1 MARPSMIAQ
10 IRKRVMRNQKKAV
23 IYLIIGILATIWI
36 GGIFGQF
43 SDLSSI
49 LTPFGDDTSSLSFT
63 INPITCAIFFFKNLP
78 HSLMAPLML
87 YALIG
92 MFLMMKWKDKT
103 MMDTEDDER
112 GFKMENSGT
121 YGTSRLMKEED
132 IKEYL
137 EVEPLERTSGV
148 IVGRIPSADPN
159 KKGDIVSISPDGR
172 HYKYDA
178 LGRMAVEKMPDGT
191 VKPVRE
197 KFKSNTNKHI
207 MVVGSSGCG
216 KSYCFARPSILQA
229 IKRKESIII
238 TDPKGELYSDTARYA
253 EERGYTVKILNL
265 SYLQGSDSWDC
276 LAELKGSAQ
285 IGIEAQR
292 FSHIIIDNTS
302 NPNGGGDEIYANGEE
317 NLLTALVLYVLT
329 CKEYTGKVSLG
340 GVYDLLSQEEED
352 LVTKFEV
359 LPDDNPAKKPWN
371 IFITASPNLRGN
383 LKLGLGTRLRVLQD
397 NIVQTITGVPDI
409 SLTLPGETPCAY
421 YIIMPVMH
429 KTYRFISSLFF
440 SCLFDKLFDLA
451 MSRKSQSLDV
461 PVNVIMDEFIA
472 IGKIPDF
479 EQKLATVRSAGISI
493 SMIFQNLAQ
502 LQEEYPNGMWESLLS
517 NCSNFICLACNDMST
532 AEYLTKRAGTGTIA
546 LENKRVDR
554 SIMNVG
560 APEKVSM
567 SYSVGE
573 RSVMQETELIKLA
586 SQGKL
591 VLVPAG
597 ADIVVLDK
605 FPYTDLVDPST
616 LEFVNMKEHTP
627 AWAQQAKNYH
637 MPQPKADVQ
646 TTYTS
651 HSQTSMSKPEG
662 EDEEEDIL
670 DAENEIPAS
679 PISPEP
685 QQTEPPTAKEQTC
698 SAPKQEASEAKQ
710 KKMQEQFVS
719 SSNVVSGSDDFSDF

>member
-10 IRKRVMRNQKKAV
+10 IRKRVVRNQKKAV

-49 LTPFGDDTSSLSFT
+49 LTPFGDGTSSFSFT

-92 MFLMMKWKDKT
+92 MFVMMKWKDKT

-178 LGRMAVEKMPDGT
+178 LGRMAVEKKPDGT
-191 VKPVRE
+191 FKPVRE

-292 FSHIIIDNTS
+292 FCHIIIDNTS

-340 GVYDLLSQEEED
+340 GVYDLLSQEEAD

-651 HSQTSMSKPEG
+651 HSQTSMPQPEG

>member
-1 MARPSMIAQ
+1 
-10 IRKRVMRNQKKAV
+10 
-23 IYLIIGILATIWI
+23 
-36 GGIFGQF
+36 
-43 SDLSSI
+43 
-49 LTPFGDDTSSLSFT
+49 
-63 INPITCAIFFFKNLP
+63 
-78 HSLMAPLML
+78 
-87 YALIG
+87 
-92 MFLMMKWKDKT
+92 
-103 MMDTEDDER
+103 
-112 GFKMENSGT
+112 
-121 YGTSRLMKEED
+121 
-132 IKEYL
+132 
-137 EVEPLERTSGV
+137 
-148 IVGRIPSADPN
+148 
-159 KKGDIVSISPDGR
+159 
-172 HYKYDA
+172 
-178 LGRMAVEKMPDGT
+178 
-191 VKPVRE
+191 
-197 KFKSNTNKHI
+197 
-207 MVVGSSGCG
+207 
-216 KSYCFARPSILQA
+216 
-229 IKRKESIII
+229 
-238 TDPKGELYSDTARYA
+238 
-253 EERGYTVKILNL
+253 
-265 SYLQGSDSWDC
+265 
-276 LAELKGSAQ
+276 
-285 IGIEAQR
+285 
-292 FSHIIIDNTS
+292 
-302 NPNGGGDEIYANGEE
+302 
-317 NLLTALVLYVLT
+317 
-329 CKEYTGKVSLG
+329 
-340 GVYDLLSQEEED
+340 
-352 LVTKFEV
+352 
-359 LPDDNPAKKPWN
+359 
-371 IFITASPNLRGN
+371 
-383 LKLGLGTRLRVLQD
+383 
-397 NIVQTITGVPDI
+397 
-409 SLTLPGETPCAY
+409 
-421 YIIMPVMH
+421 
-429 KTYRFISSLFF
+429 
-440 SCLFDKLFDLA
+440 

-651 HSQTSMSKPEG
+651 HSQTSMPKPEG
-662 EDEEEDIL
+662 KDEEEDIL

>member
-49 LTPFGDDTSSLSFT
+49 LTPFGDNTSSFSFT
-63 INPITCAIFFFKNLP
+63 INPIICAIFFFKNLP

-92 MFLMMKWKDKT
+92 MFIMMKWKDKT

-148 IVGRIPSADPN
+148 IVGRIPSTDPN

-178 LGRMAVEKMPDGT
+178 LGRMAVEKKPDGT
-191 VKPVRE
+191 FKPVRE

-292 FSHIIIDNTS
+292 FCHIIIDNTS

-340 GVYDLLSQEEED
+340 GVYDLLSKEEAD

-651 HSQTSMSKPEG
+651 HSQTSMPKPEG

>member
-1 MARPSMIAQ
+1 
-10 IRKRVMRNQKKAV
+10 
-23 IYLIIGILATIWI
+23 
-36 GGIFGQF
+36 
-43 SDLSSI
+43 
-49 LTPFGDDTSSLSFT
+49 
-63 INPITCAIFFFKNLP
+63 
-78 HSLMAPLML
+78 
-87 YALIG
+87 
-92 MFLMMKWKDKT
+92 MMKWKDKT

-178 LGRMAVEKMPDGT
+178 LGRMAVEKKPDGT
-191 VKPVRE
+191 FKPVRE

-292 FSHIIIDNTS
+292 FCHIIIDNTS

-340 GVYDLLSQEEED
+340 GVYDLLSQEEAD

-651 HSQTSMSKPEG
+651 HSQTSMPKPEG

>member
-1 MARPSMIAQ
+1 
-10 IRKRVMRNQKKAV
+10 
-23 IYLIIGILATIWI
+23 
-36 GGIFGQF
+36 
-43 SDLSSI
+43 
-49 LTPFGDDTSSLSFT
+49 
-63 INPITCAIFFFKNLP
+63 
-78 HSLMAPLML
+78 
-87 YALIG
+87 
-92 MFLMMKWKDKT
+92 
-103 MMDTEDDER
+103 
-112 GFKMENSGT
+112 ME
-121 YGTSRLMKEED
+121 
-132 IKEYL
+132 
-137 EVEPLERTSGV
+137 
-148 IVGRIPSADPN
+148 
-159 KKGDIVSISPDGR
+159 
-172 HYKYDA
+172 H
-178 LGRMAVEKMPDGT
+178 
-191 VKPVRE
+191 
-197 KFKSNTNKHI
+197 F
-207 MVVGSSGCG
+207 
-216 KSYCFARPSILQA
+216 
-229 IKRKESIII
+229 
-238 TDPKGELYSDTARYA
+238 
-253 EERGYTVKILNL
+253 
-265 SYLQGSDSWDC
+265 
-276 LAELKGSAQ
+276 
-285 IGIEAQR
+285 
-292 FSHIIIDNTS
+292 
-302 NPNGGGDEIYANGEE
+302 
-317 NLLTALVLYVLT
+317 
-329 CKEYTGKVSLG
+329 
-340 GVYDLLSQEEED
+340 
-352 LVTKFEV
+352 
-359 LPDDNPAKKPWN
+359 
-371 IFITASPNLRGN
+371 ASPNLRGN

-646 TTYTS
+646 TTYTVK
-651 HSQTSMSKPEG
+651 HRCLNQKGKTKKKTYSMRKMRFQLLLYLPNRSRPNHLPLKSRHA
-662 EDEEEDIL
+662 L
-670 DAENEIPAS
+670 LRNRR
-679 PISPEP
+679 
-685 QQTEPPTAKEQTC
+685 QV
-698 SAPKQEASEAKQ
+698 KQNKR
-710 KKMQEQFVS
+710 KCK
-719 SSNVVSGSDDFSDF
+719 SNSLAARM

>member
-10 IRKRVMRNQKKAV
+10 IHKRVMRNQKKAV

-49 LTPFGDDTSSLSFT
+49 LTPFGDDTSSFSFT
-63 INPITCAIFFFKNLP
+63 INPITCAISFFKNLP

-92 MFLMMKWKDKT
+92 MFVMMKWKDKT

-148 IVGRIPSADPN
+148 IVGRIPSTDPN

-178 LGRMAVEKMPDGT
+178 LGRMAVEKKPDGT

-292 FSHIIIDNTS
+292 FCHIIIDNTS

-340 GVYDLLSQEEED
+340 GVYDLLSQEEAD

-479 EQKLATVRSAGISI
+479 EQKLATVRSAGIPI

-651 HSQTSMSKPEG
+651 HSQTSMPKPEG

-679 PISPEP
+679 PISPKP